1 MKVVSDNKH
10 SSDRNMYYFFIV
22 TRAIISWYVSYPCVL
37 FRYSVGTIPV
47 SFLNTFEKYLGSV
60 KPTAKAMLLS
70 VSSVLRN
77 ISHAF
82 LIRIWRTKSTGVI
95 PVVAFTLLYSIGGQ
109 SFLGLL
115 TDETTVIHAS
125 ESYFYWVLAIPLAGF
140 SAFLFDG
147 IFIGATATHL
157 MLKAM
162 IVASVSFFL
171 IYYGFRGTMGNHALW
186 MAFITYLLLRGVM
199 QGVMGRN
206 ILGYKTSKKD

>member
-1 MKVVSDNKH
+1 MLV
-10 SSDRNMYYFFIV
+10 M
-22 TRAIISWYVSYPCVL
+22 
-37 FRYSVGTIPV
+37 
-47 SFLNTFEKYLGSV
+47 
-60 KPTAKAMLLS
+60 KAMT
-70 VSSVLRN
+70 VC
-77 ISHAF
+77 
-82 LIRIWRTKSTGVI
+82 

-171 IYYGFRGTMGNHALW
+171 IYYGFRGAMGNHALW

>member
-1 MKVVSDNKH
+1 MLPKVI
-10 SSDRNMYYFFIV
+10 FIG
-22 TRAIISWYVSYPCVL
+22 YLP
-37 FRYSVGTIPV
+37 
-47 SFLNTFEKYLGSV
+47 FLWQAS
-60 KPTAKAMLLS
+60 LL
-70 VSSVLRN
+70 
-77 ISHAF
+77 
-82 LIRIWRTKSTGVI
+82 
-95 PVVAFTLLYSIGGQ
+95 
-109 SFLGLL
+109 
-115 TDETTVIHAS
+115 
-125 ESYFYWVLAIPLAGF
+125 
-140 SAFLFDG
+140 FLFDG